1 MRLYLELPSW
11 ASWLHRPLDLLAL
24 PLLYLV
30 ILPFTAAY
38 HILLSL
44 LYGIPHEWELR
55 HYLYLNL
62 RRVGSQ
68 YGSYRR
74 LPPVDPEEDVL
85 PARAEMYLPKCEYMR
100 VTCPPMSK
108 EVPRVGVLQTAR
120 AVVQDKDDLLAP
132 AEDGERIIY
141 FIVGG
146 GYIGGH
152 PYGSTPPGVNYR
164 KSLSA
169 SSAFP
174 GSLID
179 CLAGYQYLVRT
190 LGVSPSNITL
200 NGDSAG
206 ANACM
211 ALARYL
217 SELEGCG
224 WSDFGMPW
232 SDMSSSF
239 ASIRTNRYTDH
250 LPSLLLTAIPSHT
263 RHFPSRANPY
273 FSPALTPRIQGGTH
287 SEFVWVDRGE
297 IDTMGFSWPV
307 IREDFAT
314 FWAGSASA
322 SA

>member
-44 LYGIPHEWELR
+44 LYGIPHEWDLR

-120 AVVQDKDDLLAP
+120 AVVQDKDVTGFMIRRRGVSGVSAGRVHRL
-132 AEDGERIIY
+132 RTSC
-141 FIVGG
+141 
-146 GYIGGH
+146 GYHVRSRSCLGRFDH
-152 PYGSTPPGVNYR
+152 SSQAAKHMFEARASTCR
-164 KSLSA
+164 A
-169 SSAFP
+169 DP
-174 GSLID
+174 GS
-179 CLAGYQYLVRT
+179 
-190 LGVSPSNITL
+190 S
-200 NGDSAG
+200 
-206 ANACM
+206 
-211 ALARYL
+211 
-217 SELEGCG
+217 
-224 WSDFGMPW
+224 
-232 SDMSSSF
+232 
-239 ASIRTNRYTDH
+239 
-250 LPSLLLTAIPSHT
+250 
-263 RHFPSRANPY
+263 
-273 FSPALTPRIQGGTH
+273 
-287 SEFVWVDRGE
+287 
-297 IDTMGFSWPV
+297 
-307 IREDFAT
+307 
-314 FWAGSASA
+314 
-322 SA
+322 